1 LTRLVRATGPQMAVN
16 PWQGS
21 KNLQRN
27 RQRIALRGHHH
38 AQLAT
43 RLSAALHARHLLDV
57 AQAQR
62 PAAGLAV
69 TADGDDVAGVSPSA

>member
-1 LTRLVRATGPQMAVN
+1 MTRFVRAT
-16 PWQGS
+16 
-21 KNLQRN
+21 KRLQRN

-69 TADGDDVAGVSPSA
+69 TADGDDVARRFAVRVKTTDPSAAGT